1 MSATGLLVLVV
12 VLGVAT
18 AVGLVL
24 RSRSGRVRAASP
36 VPPAGNRPAVIHVAS
51 VPGSWDGRCHER
63 PVSATLASVNWPLTR
78 RRAVD
83 LCRLAGCLC
92 RAS

>member
-1 MSATGLLVLVV
+1 M
-12 VLGVAT
+12 
-18 AVGLVL
+18 
-24 RSRSGRVRAASP
+24 
-36 VPPAGNRPAVIHVAS
+36 
-51 VPGSWDGRCHER
+51 
-63 PVSATLASVNWPLTR
+63 NWPLTR